1 MKKNSII
8 IDVRD
13 PNDNIKNAFFS
24 LASEL
29 DLNYFYME
37 RESLDNEIVV
47 DPIKLDNLLN
57 EVDLFKN

>member
-1 MKKNSII
+1 M
-8 IDVRD
+8 
-13 PNDNIKNAFFS
+13 
-24 LASEL
+24 ASEL

-57 EVDLFKN
+57 EVDLFKINAF